1 MTQKIK
7 YLLSFLA
14 VFTAAGVLMATR
26 SGTRQFFRSVAAPL
40 HEETVQTN
48 TKNLAQ
54 MAQTTRQYLGSL
66 GKAEQEKLYAKTSVT
81 GLTPIR
87 IQETLSKLEEVLKKD
102 GALTTTDLTSHF
114 KFLKWDGD
122 KMTAADNGMVVP
134 NGKIRLTQYLV
145 FETRGSERKTQQY
158 TCALY
163 GVPGDEAGM
172 SPETIEKSQDKL
184 LRYRYTKQDA
194 VDGALDKHRDS
205 VKPLVWLT
213 RNDLEEAL
221 MQGTISVTMPSG
233 EKKIFN
239 VDRNNGIP
247 YEKTLKDRMAQKRY
261 WYFRQLTAVMG
272 YEAQPGNKV
281 PILPQVTFAGDVEH
295 LGLGTLIA
303 IRYQHPK
310 SGKVE
315 VRIGV
320 LADTGGAFAANLYQ
334 LDYFA
339 GTFPNRDK
347 FNEFARGLPP
357 YVEAFILVKK

>member
-7 YLLSFLA
+7 YFLTFVS
-14 VFTAAGVLMATR
+14 VFAAASVLMAAR
-26 SGTRQFFRSVAAPL
+26 GGARQFFRSVTSPL
-40 HEETVQTN
+40 REEILQTN
-48 TKNLAQ
+48 SKNLAQ
-54 MAQTTRQYLGSL
+54 MAQTTRKYLSSL
-66 GKAEQEKLYAKTSVT
+66 EKADQDKLYAKASVT
-81 GLTPIR
+81 GLTPGR
-87 IQETLSKLEEVLKKD
+87 IQETLAALEAVLKKD
-102 GALTTTDLTSHF
+102 GALTATDLTKHF

-122 KMTAADNGMVVP
+122 RMTAASNGCVVP

-172 SPETIEKSQDKL
+172 TPETIEKSHDKL
-184 LRYRYTKQDA
+184 IRYRYTKQDA

-233 EKKIFN
+233 EKKVFN
-239 VDRNNGIP
+239 VERNNGIS

-261 WYFRQLTAVMG
+261 WYFRQLTGIMG

-281 PILPQVTFAGDVEH
+281 PILPEVAFAGDVEH

-303 IRYQHPK
+303 IRYEHPK
-310 SGKVE
+310 TKKIE
-315 VRIGV
+315 VRLGV

-357 YVEAFILVKK
+357 YVEAYILVKK

>member
-1 MTQKIK
+1 MAPKIK
-7 YLLSFLA
+7 YFLSLLA
-14 VFTAAGVLMATR
+14 VFTAASVLMAAR
-26 SGTRQFFRSVAAPL
+26 SGTRQFFRSVSSPL
-40 HEETVQTN
+40 RDEAIQTHVA
-48 TKNLAQ
+48 NLGQ

-66 GKAEQEKLYAKTSVT
+66 EKADHDKLYAKASVT
-81 GLTPIR
+81 GLTPKR
-87 IQETLSKLEEVLKKD
+87 IQETLRELETVLKND
-102 GALTTTDLTSHF
+102 GVLTTTNLTKHF

-122 KMTAADNGMVVP
+122 TMTAAQNGCVVP
-134 NGKIRLTQYLV
+134 SGKIRLTQYLV

-172 SPETIEKSQDKL
+172 TQETIEKNQDKL
-184 LRYRYTKQDA
+184 IRYRYTKQDA
-194 VDGALDKHRDS
+194 VDGALDKHRDV
-205 VKPLVWLT
+205 VKPIVWLT

-233 EKKIFN
+233 EKKAFN

-247 YEKTLKDRMAQKRY
+247 YEKTQKDRMAQKRY
-261 WYFRQLTAVMG
+261 WYFRELTGIMG

-281 PILPQVTFAGDVEH
+281 PILPEVAFAGDVEH
-295 LGLGTLIA
+295 LGLGSLIA
-303 IRYQHPK
+303 IRYEHPNTK
-310 SGKVE
+310 KVE
-315 VRIGV
+315 VRLGV

-339 GTFPNRDK
+339 GTFPSRDK

-357 YVEAFILVKK
+357 YVEAYILVKK